1 MDLQLK
7 NKIAFVAGASQGMGA
22 AVAEELSREG
32 AVVYAC
38 ARTKESI
45 QEKAKNIEGQTG
57 NKVIPLVCDV
67 TNESDIIKAFD
78 IVREQQGKLDL
89 LFTNSGAPSAGN
101 LSSLSSE
108 DWDKGYTTIIA
119 SVRHLC
125 YHALKIL
132 SDKGSIVL
140 NTSSYIRQPSVD
152 YTLASNLRLA
162 VAGMVKTFSE
172 ELAPKGIRVNG
183 IAPGYTNTE
192 VVAKYV
198 EMVAKEKSQN
208 IEETEKQMA
217 ANIPLGRFAAPEEI
231 GRVATFLLSP
241 AASFVTGSIWTVDGG
256 ESKFPI

>member
-22 AVAEELSREG
+22 AVAEELSMEG
-32 AVVYAC
+32 AIVYAC

-45 QEKAKNIEGQTG
+45 QEKTKNIQGQTG

-78 IVREQQGKLDL
+78 IIHEQQGKLDL
-89 LFTNSGAPSAGN
+89 LFTNSGAP
-101 LSSLSSE
+101 
-108 DWDKGYTTIIA
+108 YTTIIA

-198 EMVAKEKSQN
+198 EMVANEKSQN